1 MSERMNTSLN
11 RRWLA
16 PGITLV
22 VLVALIVL
30 GRLLLGA
37 GTPVRLA
44 DAGFQAPHRSAGP
57 PARALDTEPARPNI
71 VFILTDDLSMDL
83 LPYMPNVVAMEQ
95 RGLSFSDYFVSDSL
109 CCPSRAS
116 IFTGN
121 LPHDT
126 GIFSNTGADGGF
138 QKFHDQGEEQ
148 STFAVALQNAG
159 YRTALMGK
167 YLNEYLQQPHWSG
180 IPENYVPPGWSE
192 WDVAG
197 WGYREYDY
205 DLNENGTLRHFG
217 DKPSDYL
224 TGVVADKAVNFI
236 DGSAGTNTPFFL
248 EVATFAPHSP
258 YTPAPGD
265 VGSFRGLRAPE
276 PPSFNRLPASPPR
289 WLAAHRP
296 LSTAQ
301 IQTIDRVF
309 RRRVQSVQA
318 VDRMVGQIESAL
330 SADGLAGDTYLVF
343 SSDNGLHAGQYRL
356 MPGKLTAFDTDIRVP
371 LIVDGPGV
379 AAGATTA
386 AISENIDLAP
396 TFAELGGTSLSG
408 DGHSLAPLF
417 SGVTPVDWR
426 SAALVEHHGPD
437 LRGFD
442 PDFQQPASGNPRTY
456 EAMRTARFLYVE
468 YTDGEREF
476 YDLQTDPFELHNLA
490 GQLTSATLTQLHQAL
505 EAMEN
510 CHGEGSCWASMGE
523 GRELELR
530 IRIRT
535 SRDHRGVAQLVG
547 AAGQGGARRRNWGRR
562 R

>member
-1 MSERMNTSLN
+1 MNTSLN
-11 RRWLA
+11 RRWLVSA
-16 PGITLV
+16 LV
-22 VLVALIVL
+22 LIVVAAVALL
-30 GRLLLGA
+30 GRLLFGGGA
-37 GTPVRLA
+37 PVRLA
-44 DAGFQAPHRSAGP
+44 DDQIKVPHTSGSSA
-57 PARALDTEPARPNI
+57 ARALEADPAHPNI

-83 LPYMPNVVAMEQ
+83 LQYMPNVLAMEQ

-126 GIFSNTGADGGF
+126 DVFSNTGSDGGF
-138 QKFHDQGEEQ
+138 QKFHDLGEEQ
-148 STFAVALQNAG
+148 HTFAVALQNAG

-167 YLNEYLQQPHWSG
+167 YLNEYMQLPASSG
-180 IPENYVPPGWSE
+180 IPGNYVPPGWSD

-197 WGYREYDY
+197 WGYDEYDY
-205 DLNENGTLRHFG
+205 NLNENGTLKHYGRR
-217 DKPSDYL
+217 PADYL
-224 TGVVADKAVNFI
+224 TNVLSDKAVDFI
-236 DGSAGTNTPFFL
+236 DGSASTNTPFFL

-258 YTPAPGD
+258 YTPAPED
-265 VGSFRGLRAPE
+265 VGSFPGLRAPE
-276 PPSFNRLPASPPR
+276 PPSFNRLPTDAPR
-289 WLAAHRP
+289 WLAAHRQ
-296 LSTAQ
+296 LSNAQ
-301 IQTIDRVF
+301 IRTIDRVF

-371 LIVDGPGV
+371 LVVDGPGV

-386 AISENIDLAP
+386 AISENVDLAP

-408 DGHSLAPLF
+408 DGHSLVPLF

-437 LRGFD
+437 MRGFD

-468 YTDGEREF
+468 YSDGEREF
-476 YDLQTDPFELHNLA
+476 YDLETDPFELHNLA
-490 GQLTSATLTQLHQAL
+490 GQLTGATLTQLHLTLAAI
-505 EAMEN
+505 ES
-510 CHGEGSCWASMGE
+510 CHGEESCWAAMGD
-523 GRELELR
+523 GRDVELRLR
-530 IRIRT
+530 IRR
-535 SRDHRGVAQLVG
+535 SRHDRDVAQLIGV
-547 AAGQGGARRRNWGRR
+547 AGQDGARRRSWTSRG
-562 R
+562 